1 MKRKI
6 ISMLLVLTI
15 GLSAIIPASGLDV
28 TDMSADSNLTIRSW
42 SIDADEEMF
51 IGDIDYVD

>member
-1 MKRKI
+1 MKWKI

-28 TDMSADSNLTIRSW
+28 TDMSADSNLMIRSW

>member
-28 TDMSADSNLTIRSW
+28 TDMSADSNLMIRSW